1 MSNSGTTLV
10 MMVRPAMPG
19 GLTAATSATFTFVPE
34 VRRPAEVAAAEQPPV
49 EKDEAVLRARLGQFF
64 VLVALL
70 QVFQNLMGAAF
81 DEIVAV
87 VPVYVFSLVGLG
99 LSTLAAA
106 IATPKI
112 MGRPLRTFG
121 FSSHRWAIGA
131 AEGAL
136 AGLLVVLAVAY
147 AQPQLPIAVSVLEF
161 ATSPFAILYMVSVVL
176 QELVFRGMFITCL
189 EELLSDRRGVVSV
202 GLASVVFASMHLPF
216 GWTITALTFVVGWG
230 FGLLFRRQRSL
241 VGVCVAHFI
250 LGCLGTA
257 VGLI

>member
-1 MSNSGTTLV
+1 MSNTGNTLV
-10 MMVRPAMPG
+10 MAQAGMSGAFAV
-19 GLTAATSATFTFVPE
+19 ATSSTFPFVPE
-34 VRRPAEVAAAEQPPV
+34 LRRREEVRVAPAPV
-49 EKDEAVLRARLGQFF
+49 ERDEAILRARLGHFF

-112 MGRPLRTFG
+112 MGRPLRSFG
-121 FSSHRWAIGA
+121 LNLHRGAIGA

-136 AGLLVVLAVAY
+136 AGLVIVLAVAH
-147 AQPQLPIAVSVLEF
+147 AQPDLPIVTTVLEF
-161 ATSPFAILYMVSVVL
+161 ATSPFAAAYMVSVVL
-176 QELVFRGMFITCL
+176 QELVFRGMFVTCL
-189 EELLSDRRGVVSV
+189 EELLSDRRGLVSV

-216 GWTITALTFVVGWG
+216 GWTITALTLVAGWG
-230 FGLLFRRQRSL
+230 FGLLYRRQRSL

-250 LGCLGTA
+250 LGCLATA